1 MASYLDWSQYIANLV
16 AITAT
21 LIALMIS
28 ADAFFKKPKVLA
40 KLSPKLSAK
49 KTPVCI
55 TSYTTSHILEALEEH
70 IKKTYSLSLMF
81 QLKNSEG

>member
-16 AITAT
+16 AIAAT
-21 LIALMIS
+21 LIALLIS
-28 ADAFFKKPKVLA
+28 ADAFFKKPKVSA

-55 TSYTTSHILEALEEH
+55 TSYTTSHILEAFEEH
-70 IKKTYSLSLMF
+70 IKKAYFLSLML
-81 QLKNSEG
+81 QLKKL